1 VNLKDLFV
9 SIDSQG
15 IQVEDIT
22 QKYVDIYARLNSKK
36 DVEKRFLILL
46 QKASNV
52 KEILDIEQALR
63 QIREEIDSTESNL
76 KYFQNSIQFS
86 TISIYAYTQ
95 KIGKW
100 RKFFSQIY

>member
-1 VNLKDLFV
+1 MNLKDLFV